1 MYLRTSAAIVLNP
14 VSTDAKENS
23 NLSANPLI
31 TGSPPRPPLSVL
43 PKSSIRSARPVSMAS
58 QFAGEKFP
66 SLSPHNASSTASCTA
81 LIAFDT
87 VSAVA
92 PNGLPANTKSPISVA
107 LKLNAAAAFAPPFTT
122 SILDKR
128 SSLCSVSW
136 LTEVSS
142 LYQSNAIAASI
153 PRASRTSANST

>member
-1 MYLRTSAAIVLNP
+1 MLNP
-14 VSTDAKENS
+14 VSTDEKEKPNW
-23 NLSANPLI
+23 LANPSS

-43 PKSSIRSARPVSMAS
+43 PKSSILSARPVSIAS

-92 PNGLPANTKSPISVA
+92 PNGLPANTKSPISLA
-107 LKLNAAAAFAPPFTT
+107 WKLNAAAAFVPPLMT
-122 SILDKR
+122 SMLLSR

-136 LTEVSS
+136 FTVVSS
-142 LYQSNAIAASI
+142 LNQSKAIAASI
-153 PRASRTSANST
+153 PKAFRTSGNST